1 MNKWFYQW
9 FLHSAKCLGT
19 KLAALCS
26 QSWGKRLQVLAKLWL
41 LVKCCQGCFWIVQIA
56 IHIFPSAFFKN
67 CITAKLDSINA
78 AASL

>member
-26 QSWGKRLQVLAKLWL
+26 QSWGKRS
-41 LVKCCQGCFWIVQIA
+41 QGQRLSGIVQY
-56 IHIFPSAFFKN
+56 PSTTKICAGVFLCLFH
-67 CITAKLDSINA
+67 LFR
-78 AASL
+78 